1 MAQRIQSLGHHAG
14 LKKIAHISA
23 PVYNAGRPNEHLASD
38 YRPRTWPTADSAPRR
53 CLTKLS
59 LNALPI
65 ELKAARTIMSQTIN
79 QAGLQ
84 LIESFEGLRLTA
96 YQDSVGVW
104 TIGYGLTLGVH
115 QGQTITQPQAQAFL
129 QQDLGVA
136 EAAVN
141 RLGLPLTDNQFAAL
155 VSFTFN
161 LGAGN
166 LNNLM
171 KNGLAAAADRILLF
185 DHAGGRV
192 LPGLTR
198 RRQAERAL
206 FLTPDTP
213 AQ

>member
-1 MAQRIQSLGHHAG
+1 M
-14 LKKIAHISA
+14 
-23 PVYNAGRPNEHLASD
+23 P
-38 YRPRTWPTADSAPRR
+38 
-53 CLTKLS
+53 
-59 LNALPI
+59 
-65 ELKAARTIMSQTIN
+65 QTIN

-84 LIESFEGLRLTA
+84 LIESFEGLRLSS

-104 TIGYGLTLGVH
+104 TIGYGHTQGVKP
-115 QGQTITQPQAQAFL
+115 GQTITQPQAEAFL

-141 RLGLPLTDNQFAAL
+141 GLAETLTDNQFAAL

-166 LNNLM
+166 LNKLF
-171 KNGLAAAADRILLF
+171 KNGLAAVPDRILLF
-185 DHAGGRV
+185 DHAGGRQ

-206 FLTPDTP
+206 YLTP
-213 AQ
+213 

>member
-1 MAQRIQSLGHHAG
+1 
-14 LKKIAHISA
+14 
-23 PVYNAGRPNEHLASD
+23 
-38 YRPRTWPTADSAPRR
+38 
-53 CLTKLS
+53 
-59 LNALPI
+59 
-65 ELKAARTIMSQTIN
+65 MSQTTN
-79 QAGLQ
+79 QAGLD
-84 LIESFEGLRLTA
+84 LIESFEGLRLTS

-104 TIGYGLTLGVH
+104 TIGYGHTQGV
-115 QGQTITQPQAQAFL
+115 QPGQTITQQQAQAFL

-141 RLGLPLTDNQFAAL
+141 KLGLTLTDNQFAAL

-166 LNNLM
+166 LNKLM
-171 KNGLAAAADRILLF
+171 NQGLAAAADRILLF

-206 FLTPDTP
+206 FLTP
-213 AQ
+213 

>member
-1 MAQRIQSLGHHAG
+1 
-14 LKKIAHISA
+14 
-23 PVYNAGRPNEHLASD
+23 
-38 YRPRTWPTADSAPRR
+38 
-53 CLTKLS
+53 
-59 LNALPI
+59 
-65 ELKAARTIMSQTIN
+65 MSQTTN
-79 QAGLQ
+79 QAGLD
-84 LIESFEGLRLTA
+84 LIESFEGLRLNS

-104 TIGYGLTLGVH
+104 TIGYGHTQGVH
-115 QGQTITQPQAQAFL
+115 AGQTITQQQAQAFL

-141 RLGLPLTDNQFAAL
+141 KLGLTLTDNQFAAL

-166 LNNLM
+166 LNKLM
-171 KNGLAAAADRILLF
+171 SHGLAAAADRILLF

-206 FLTPDTP
+206 FLTP
-213 AQ
+213 

>member
-1 MAQRIQSLGHHAG
+1 M
-14 LKKIAHISA
+14 
-23 PVYNAGRPNEHLASD
+23 N
-38 YRPRTWPTADSAPRR
+38 
-53 CLTKLS
+53 
-59 LNALPI
+59 
-65 ELKAARTIMSQTIN
+65 QTTN

-84 LIESFEGLRLTA
+84 LIESFEGLRLNS

-104 TIGYGLTLGVH
+104 TIGYGHTQGVK
-115 QGQTITQPQAQAFL
+115 QGQTITQQQAQAFL

-141 RLGLPLTDNQFAAL
+141 RLGLTLTDNQFAAL

-166 LNNLM
+166 LNKLM
-171 KNGLAAAADRILLF
+171 KNGLAAVPDRILLF
-185 DHAGGRV
+185 DHAGGRA

-206 FLTPDTP
+206 YLTP
-213 AQ
+213 

>member
-1 MAQRIQSLGHHAG
+1 
-14 LKKIAHISA
+14 
-23 PVYNAGRPNEHLASD
+23 
-38 YRPRTWPTADSAPRR
+38 
-53 CLTKLS
+53 
-59 LNALPI
+59 
-65 ELKAARTIMSQTIN
+65 MSQTTN

-84 LIESFEGLRLTA
+84 LIESFEGLRLNS

-104 TIGYGLTLGVH
+104 TIGYGHTEGV
-115 QGQTITQPQAQAFL
+115 QPGQTITQQQAQAFL

-136 EAAVN
+136 ESAVN
-141 RLGLPLTDNQFAAL
+141 KLGLTLTDNQFAAL

-166 LNNLM
+166 LNKLM
-171 KNGLAAAADRILLF
+171 SQGLAAAPDRILLF

-206 FLTPDTP
+206 FLTPD
-213 AQ
+213 A